1 MTQRFGEHSA
11 TNATHHLK
19 GAQFP
24 ASKED
29 LLAGARDN
37 GAGQDRLDVLQSFP
51 AGEKF
56 ESLADVVSA
65 YKESDQAPETGI
77 LERKP

>member
-24 ASKED
+24 APKED
-29 LLAGARDN
+29 VLAPAREND
-37 GAGQDRLDVLQSFP
+37 AGQDPV
-51 AGEKF
+51 GERGIG
-56 ESLADVVSA
+56 A
-65 YKESDQAPETGI
+65 YIP
-77 LERKP
+77 R